1 MMVAMVLA
9 LPDHPFL
16 TSITLQ
22 HRRFCSLVQ
31 IYRLSLSSRPS
42 WAFLTLPDRLQLT
55 SVTLQHRQSY
65 PLYRLSLPSRPSWVC
80 LTLPA
85 RNWGQKPVS
94 ISSHGF
100 LFFGWLKHALATS
113 SQGHSGPLSPIE
125 PASEKQPVRPSI
137 DTDTASISSDYRS
150 FLAGNSSTPGRQNSL
165 RTKLSLPN
173 LRRHKSKQDET
184 SSLGSGSQTPDVD
197 TVQVKD
203 TDFELVRPNL
213 PFILTRNS
221 EDAARD
227 GSLEP
232 PLSLIQPGSPALSTF
247 SNRSANGASDSA
259 SRNSPRTEP
268 PLSPLKFLQEA
279 EQSIDAHRQRELR
292 WVSLMSS
299 VLPAQ
304 ARKAKKVKKLLLE
317 GVPASVRYLV
327 WSHVTNG
334 RERTVAGVYAQLCSR
349 GRVPASDSI
358 EADIQRSFKDHPP
371 LQGRESPVLT
381 VLQAYLNMVPDIQYN
396 IGAYALSNGSI
407 SRG

>member
-1 MMVAMVLA
+1 V
-9 LPDHPFL
+9 
-16 TSITLQ
+16 I
-22 HRRFCSLVQ
+22 
-31 IYRLSLSSRPS
+31 
-42 WAFLTLPDRLQLT
+42 
-55 SVTLQHRQSY
+55 
-65 PLYRLSLPSRPSWVC
+65 
-80 LTLPA
+80 
-85 RNWGQKPVS
+85 
-94 ISSHGF
+94 
-100 LFFGWLKHALATS
+100 ATS

-125 PASEKQPVRPSI
+125 SASEKQSIRPST
-137 DTDTASISSDYRS
+137 DTDAASISSDYRS
-150 FLAGNSSTPGRQNSL
+150 FLAANPSAPGRQNSL

-184 SSLGSGSQTPDVD
+184 SSLGSGSQITEID

-213 PFILTRNS
+213 PFISTRNS
-221 EDAARD
+221 EDVCRD

-232 PLSLIQPGSPALSTF
+232 PLSAIPPGSPALSTF
-247 SNRSANGASDSA
+247 SNRSVNGASDSA

-268 PLSPLKFLQEA
+268 LSPLKFSQET
-279 EQSIDAHRQRELR
+279 EQLIDAHRQRELR

-304 ARKAKKVKKLLLE
+304 ARKSKKVKKLLLE

-334 RERTVAGVYAQLCSR
+334 RERMVAGVYAQLCSR

-358 EADIQRSFKDHPP
+358 EADIQRSLRDHPP

-381 VLQAYLNMVPDIQYN
+381 VLQAYLNMVPDLQYS
-396 IGAYALSNGSI
+396 IGAYQQ
-407 SRG
+407 R